1 MAIPRCSELLD
12 LSGKVALVTG
22 ASQGIGA
29 AIARRLG
36 EAGAQVVVHYRGD
49 RDAAGR
55 NAGAIESEGG
65 TARAMCAELADP
77 DDVEALLA
85 RIQRELGGLDILV
98 NNAGSFPP
106 RPLLDI
112 TPDEWRDMHRA
123 NLDTTFYCT
132 QLAGRKMKQAGG
144 GAIVNIASIGAVS
157 PGPDH
162 SHYNSAK
169 AAVVMF
175 TRSAAQELGPFNIRV
190 NAVSPGVI
198 GRPGIEK
205 QWPEGVARWQAR
217 APLKRLGQPEDV
229 ADACLFLASPAA
241 RWISGHNLVVDG
253 GIMAASIY

>member
-1 MAIPRCSELLD
+1 MTIPRCTELLD
-12 LSGKVALVTG
+12 LTGKVALVTG

-29 AIARRLG
+29 AIASRFG
-36 EAGAQVVVHYRGD
+36 EAGARVVVHFRRNRESAERAARG
-49 RDAAGR
+49 
-55 NAGAIESEGG
+55 IESAGG
-65 TARAMCAELADP
+65 TARAMSAELADP

-85 RIQRELGGLDILV
+85 RIQRELGGLDIVV
-98 NNAGSFPP
+98 NNAGTFPP

-132 QLAGRKMKQAGG
+132 QFAGRCMKEAGG
-144 GAIVNIASIGAVS
+144 GAIVNIASIGAIS

-198 GRPGIEK
+198 GRPGIEE
-205 QWPEGVARWQAR
+205 QWPDGVARWQAR
-217 APLKRLGQPEDV
+217 APLRRLGQPEDV
-229 ADACLFLASPAA
+229 ADACLFLASPAS

-253 GIMAASIY
+253 GVMAASIY